1 KLDWQEQK
9 EPEHAGWLRLYRE
22 LLALRKEKIASR
34 LANAPGGEA
43 EYRLVGERGL
53 EARWRLGDGS
63 RFSLLANLGDESL
76 GGFEE
81 PEEGPLYATGIPAN
95 GGELPAWSVA
105 WYLLSNDE

>member
-1 KLDWQEQK
+1 MCIRD
-9 EPEHAGWLRLYRE
+9 
-22 LLALRKEKIASR
+22 
-34 LANAPGGEA
+34 
-43 EYRLVGERGL
+43 
-53 EARWRLGDGS
+53 RLGDGS